1 MFARNPTNTPEGL
14 VPSSTNSKPLLNESI
29 YGMKINK
36 TVTKTPFKHF
46 WSINSKKRTYTYQKI
61 HFFVNN
67 EKQFAMKKLT
77 ARNIISLILF
87 FMLLLC
93 VLRNTTLVNSA
104 MFQQFSFVFIS
115 LGLFFSLVIFS
126 DSKLYIT
133 PVILY
138 IVSWIGYISIH
149 SFIKGECEWYQSSYF
164 IISFIYMTALAN
176 LIKKKVLNCKQIAII
191 FGGIGI
197 LEACW
202 CILQFIHL
210 LPPAN
215 PVFTVS
221 GSFDN
226 PNITAMYLAAIFP
239 FILFNS
245 KKTLILWIGI
255 LVILTAILILKCRT
269 AYLGVIVILLYYL
282 AQSPVISYIKKL
294 SKLTKITLTVCV
306 LFTMFIGAF
315 QLYHLK
321 KDSADGRRFI
331 WKVTTQM
338 IAEKPFF
345 GYGYGLFAKNYNLQQ
360 AKYFKENKGT
370 VQERQNAR
378 HVYNA
383 FNEYL
388 EQTAKGGIIGGA
400 FFVIFLVIL
409 IVQSYRYKNKVTL
422 AVLLAIG
429 TMSLTNY
436 VQAALPVWI
445 LLLTV
450 AALLASTGKSYS
462 MNSMISKGL
471 YVSVLI
477 PFVFLSL
484 MFNAQRQLKNSI
496 DEHLSSP
503 DRMEQY
509 AVAAGSSEIY
519 HRLYA
524 KALIKAQEYEKALN
538 VLCKAEKYTSS
549 PSLFMLKA
557 TCLENLHRTKE
568 AVENIETVYYM
579 IPNDDDAKFE
589 LMLLYDALSQTDEMR
604 SICNEILSLNKP
616 ESRKVNHYKNIADSL
631 LKRRVP

>member
-1 MFARNPTNTPEGL
+1 M
-14 VPSSTNSKPLLNESI
+14 
-29 YGMKINK
+29 
-36 TVTKTPFKHF
+36 
-46 WSINSKKRTYTYQKI
+46 
-61 HFFVNN
+61 
-67 EKQFAMKKLT
+67 
-77 ARNIISLILF
+77 
-87 FMLLLC
+87 
-93 VLRNTTLVNSA
+93 
-104 MFQQFSFVFIS
+104 
-115 LGLFFSLVIFS
+115 
-126 DSKLYIT
+126 
-133 PVILY
+133 
-138 IVSWIGYISIH
+138 
-149 SFIKGECEWYQSSYF
+149 
-164 IISFIYMTALAN
+164 
-176 LIKKKVLNCKQIAII
+176 
-191 FGGIGI
+191 
-197 LEACW
+197 
-202 CILQFIHL
+202 
-210 LPPAN
+210 
-215 PVFTVS
+215 
-221 GSFDN
+221 
-226 PNITAMYLAAIFP
+226 
-239 FILFNS
+239 
-245 KKTLILWIGI
+245 
-255 LVILTAILILKCRT
+255 
-269 AYLGVIVILLYYL
+269 
-282 AQSPVISYIKKL
+282 
-294 SKLTKITLTVCV
+294 
-306 LFTMFIGAF
+306 
-315 QLYHLK
+315 
-321 KDSADGRRFI
+321 
-331 WKVTTQM
+331 
-338 IAEKPFF
+338 
-345 GYGYGLFAKNYNLQQ
+345 
-360 AKYFKENKGT
+360 
-370 VQERQNAR
+370 
-378 HVYNA
+378 
-383 FNEYL
+383 
-388 EQTAKGGIIGGA
+388 
-400 FFVIFLVIL
+400 IFLVIL

-604 SICNEILSLNKP
+604 SICLSLI
-616 ESRKVNHYKNIADSL
+616 HI
-631 LKRRVP
+631 

>member
-1 MFARNPTNTPEGL
+1 MDWHSGHTD
-14 VPSSTNSKPLLNESI
+14 SYS
-29 YGMKINK
+29 
-36 TVTKTPFKHF
+36 HF
-46 WSINSKKRTYTYQKI
+46 EMSYCLFRSYS
-61 HFFVNN
+61 H
-67 EKQFAMKKLT
+67 
-77 ARNIISLILF
+77 SLILF
-87 FMLLLC
+87 
-93 VLRNTTLVNSA
+93 SA
-104 MFQQFSFVFIS
+104 
-115 LGLFFSLVIFS
+115 
-126 DSKLYIT
+126 K
-133 PVILY
+133 P
-138 IVSWIGYISIH
+138 
-149 SFIKGECEWYQSSYF
+149 CYF
-164 IISFIYMTALAN
+164 IHQKTIKAYKNNINSVCTLHYVYRSIPTISF
-176 LIKKKVLNCKQIAII
+176 KKRLCRRQTVH
-191 FGGIGI
+191 
-197 LEACW
+197 LES
-202 CILQFIHL
+202 HY
-210 LPPAN
+210 PN
-215 PVFTVS
+215 DSRKTVF
-221 GSFDN
+221 
-226 PNITAMYLAAIFP
+226 
-239 FILFNS
+239 
-245 KKTLILWIGI
+245 WIWI
-255 LVILTAILILKCRT
+255 RA
-269 AYLGVIVILLYYL
+269 
-282 AQSPVISYIKKL
+282 
-294 SKLTKITLTVCV
+294 
-306 LFTMFIGAF
+306 
-315 QLYHLK
+315 
-321 KDSADGRRFI
+321 
-331 WKVTTQM
+331 
-338 IAEKPFF
+338 
-345 GYGYGLFAKNYNLQQ
+345 FAKNYNLQQ

>member
-1 MFARNPTNTPEGL
+1 
-14 VPSSTNSKPLLNESI
+14 
-29 YGMKINK
+29 
-36 TVTKTPFKHF
+36 
-46 WSINSKKRTYTYQKI
+46 
-61 HFFVNN
+61 
-67 EKQFAMKKLT
+67 MKKLIS
-77 ARNIISLILF
+77 RNAISFVLF

-93 VLRNTTLVNSA
+93 VLPNTTLVNSA
-104 MFQQFSFVFIS
+104 MFQQFSFVFVS
-115 LGLFFSLVIFS
+115 LGLFFSLIIFPN
-126 DSKLYIT
+126 SKLYIN
-133 PVILY
+133 PIILY
-138 IVSWIGYISIH
+138 VIGWAGYILIH
-149 SFIKGECEWYQSSYF
+149 TLVKGECEWYQSGYF
-164 IISFIYMTALAN
+164 IIGFIYMTALSN
-176 LIKKKVLNCKQIAII
+176 LIKKRALTYNQIAIV

-197 LEACW
+197 LEAGW
-202 CILQFIHL
+202 CILQFVRL

-215 PVFTVS
+215 SVFPVS

-226 PNITAMYLAAIFP
+226 PNITAMYLVTTLP
-239 FILFNS
+239 FILFN
-245 KKTLILWIGI
+245 KKLISWIGI
-255 LVILTAILILKCRT
+255 TIILAAVLTLKCRT
-269 AYLGVIVILLYYL
+269 AYLGVVVILLYYL
-282 AQSPVISYIKKL
+282 AQTPFIPYIKKL
-294 SKLTKITLTVCV
+294 PKLTKIALTVCT
-306 LFTMFIGAF
+306 LFILLTGAF

-338 IAEKPFF
+338 IVERPVF

-400 FFVIFLVIL
+400 FFVIFLAIL
-409 IVQSYRYKNKVTL
+409 IVQSYRYRNKVTL
-422 AVLLAIG
+422 AILLAIG

-462 MNSMISKGL
+462 MNSMVSKGL
-471 YVSVLI
+471 YASVLI
-477 PFVFLSL
+477 PLIFLLS

-524 KALIKAQEYEKALN
+524 KALIKAQEYDKALN

-557 TCLENLHRTKE
+557 TCLKNLHRTKE
-568 AVENIETVYYM
+568 AVENIETIYYM
-579 IPNDDDAKFE
+579 IPNDDDAKYE
-589 LMLLYDALSQTDEMR
+589 LILLYDALSQTDKMR
-604 SICNEILSLNKP
+604 SICTEILSLNKP

-631 LKRRVP
+631 LKRRGL